1 MKLRTL
7 FITLLLFCGLTLS
20 VSADDWSDT
29 GLPGQL
35 PPGWSI
41 QGVLLHNAEEP
52 QIQGLIRF
60 VFLDDLNLSL
70 TDEVEKLIVERNLDR
85 SEYFSVT
92 YGSTRVEMIDLR
104 GSHVAFAKYNGNVYT
119 FLLTSETAE
128 SLSANQDEFLT
139 SEAAEILAAYQD
151 ELLTHIFGPT
161 QQYDEKGKP
170 IK

>member
-1 MKLRTL
+1 MQLRTL
-7 FITLLLFCGLTLS
+7 FITLVLVCGLTFS

-41 QGVLLHNAEEP
+41 QGVLLANAEDS
-52 QIQGLIRF
+52 QVQGLVRF

-70 TDEVEKLIVERNLDR
+70 ADEVEKMVVEKNLDR

-92 YGSTRVEMIDLR
+92 YGSTRVEMVDLK
-104 GSHVAFAKYNGNVYT
+104 GTYFAFAKYNGNVYT
-119 FLLTSETAE
+119 FLLTSQAAE
-128 SLSANQDEFLT
+128 SLP
-139 SEAAEILAAYQD
+139 AYQD
-151 ELLTHIFGPT
+151 TLLTHIFGPT
-161 QQYDEKGKP
+161 QQYDERGEV

>member
-7 FITLLLFCGLTLS
+7 FITLLMVCGLTLS

-41 QGVLLHNAEEP
+41 QGVLLHNSEEP

-70 TDEVEKLIVERNLDR
+70 VDEVEKLIVEKNLDR

-104 GSHVAFAKYNGNVYT
+104 GSHFAFAKYNGNVYT
-119 FLLTSETAE
+119 ILLSSQAPET
-128 SLSANQDEFLT
+128 LP
-139 SEAAEILAAYQD
+139 AYQD

-161 QQYDEKGKP
+161 KQ
-170 IK
+170 